1 MSSGRHPHSVH
12 VHPGRRVGSKI
23 GRDGRERRHSDQR
36 HNKGTCD
43 CLVKRATI
51 SNSSSGIRRVDWPM
65 ASASPGRP
73 CSPEDK
79 RCSRLSG
86 QALPRSG
93 SEGGLQ
99 KPSSASTCNVC
110 VHVGDRR
117 PASLGGK
124 HWRPWHQAVTA
135 LVALKHFNH
144 AGGDVS
150 VGHATGPLRLICP
163 ASLHPSAGLPAVGQ
177 PGRIVA
183 EAAGVVGQW
192 AGGPDG
198 CHSATLDSPSLR
210 SFQAGVDHTSSLG
223 IILAV
228 ALYRKATGSTS
239 TRSPVA
245 FLFPKTRPIY
255 SPGRSSIARRLLA
268 QRSPRLWL
276 PPCQIIKCGP
286 QEHVQRS

>member
-1 MSSGRHPHSVH
+1 MSSGRHPHSVQ
-12 VHPGRRVGSKI
+12 VHPGRRAPEVARRVGSKI

-36 HNKGTCD
+36 HNEGTCD

-51 SNSSSGIRRVDWPM
+51 SNSSWGIRRVDWPM

-93 SEGGLQ
+93 TEGGLQ

-135 LVALKHFNH
+135 LGALKHFNH
-144 AGGDVS
+144 PGGDVS
-150 VGHATGPLRLICP
+150 VGHATGPQRLICP
-163 ASLHPSAGLPAVGQ
+163 ASPASVCRAARRGATTGRLQGNQDGSWPRVSVNGPADQMGATLPL
-177 PGRIVA
+177 
-183 EAAGVVGQW
+183 
-192 AGGPDG
+192 
-198 CHSATLDSPSLR
+198 CHS
-210 SFQAGVDHTSSLG
+210 G
-223 IILAV
+223 LAV
-228 ALYRKATGSTS
+228 SAVVSS
-239 TRSPVA
+239 W
-245 FLFPKTRPIY
+245 
-255 SPGRSSIARRLLA
+255 GRSYQLFGHHSCCC
-268 QRSPRLWL
+268 S
-276 PPCQIIKCGP
+276 
-286 QEHVQRS
+286 V